1 MTTQAALIV
10 LAITAA
16 GTFAMRGGLI
26 LLLADRTLP
35 NTVERGLRYV
45 GPAVLAALTVNLAV
59 GGSEDGASLGTAETV
74 AIVAACVVA
83 WRTKNLL
90 STLLAGMAT
99 LLLLSQL
106 I

>member
-1 MTTQAALIV
+1 MTAHAALIV
-10 LAITAA
+10 LAITAI
-16 GTFAMRGGLI
+16 GTFLMRGGLI

-35 NTVERGLRYV
+35 DPVERGLRSV

-59 GGSEDGASLGTAETV
+59 GGGEGGASLDTAETI

-83 WRTKNLL
+83 ARTKNLL
-90 STLLAGMAT
+90 WTLLAGMAT